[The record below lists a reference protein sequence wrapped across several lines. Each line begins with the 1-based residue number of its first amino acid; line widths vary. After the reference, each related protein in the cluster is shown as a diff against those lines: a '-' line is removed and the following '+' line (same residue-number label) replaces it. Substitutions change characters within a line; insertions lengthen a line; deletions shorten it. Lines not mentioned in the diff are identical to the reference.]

1 MTGVQTCAL
10 PIYAGR
16 TWGSAPLATP
26 SLGLLEDAGFGLRFG
41 NARSGFGN
49 VVHIDVAFP
58 LATQP
63 GIDKAQFLV
72 QTQASF

>member
-1 MTGVQTCAL
+1 VD
-10 PIYAGR
+10 AGR

-58 LATQP
+58 LTTQP